1 MNLENLNN
9 YKNIHFI
16 GIGGAGMYPLAV
28 ILRKMG
34 FNVSGSDNYL
44 SDTLQDAIKV
54 GLKVFTEHK
63 AENVKNAD
71 AVVFSAAIK
80 EDNPEL
86 KFARLKGIPV
96 LERAELLGLIMNQYK
111 DLVAVSGTHG
121 KTTTSALLTHVF
133 LKSGLDPTAVI
144 GGKLPE
150 INGNSC
156 FGISS
161 YAVCEACEYVDTFL
175 NLNPAVSVILNI
187 DNDHLDYF
195 KSINR
200 LVDSFRKFA
209 NKAKK
214 IVVIN
219 FENKNTNSILEEISL
234 PILGFGLNEKL
245 IDKDAKNKFLYI
257 YSAIDIYENKGFYSF
272 TVLKNKTKFLKIS
285 LSIPGRHNIYNALA
299 VIAVSDYFKIPG
311 EKIKVGV
318 ESFTGVHRRLE
329 ILAKVND
336 ITVMDDF
343 AHHPTEIK
351 ATLDTVSKMGF
362 KRIISIFQPHTYSR
376 TNALLDEFA
385 KVLSKA
391 DVSIVSEI
399 LAVREKNIYNV
410 HSKDLVNLIKN
421 GIYLKTFDDITKY
434 VKKIAK
440 PGDLILTMSGGNVY
454 KCANDIASEL
464 RKMYSN

>member
-16 GIGGAGMYPLAV
+16 GIGGAGMYPLAI

-63 AENVKNAD
+63 EENVKNAD

-86 KFARLKGIPV
+86 KFARLKSIPV
-96 LERAELLGLIMNQYK
+96 LERAELLGLIMNQYE
-111 DLVAVSGTHG
+111 DLVAISGTHG

-133 LKSGLDPTAVI
+133 LKSGLNPTAVI

-156 FGISS
+156 FGSSS
-161 YAVCEACEYVDTFL
+161 YAVCEACEYVEAFL
-175 NLNPAVSVILNI
+175 KLDPAVSVILNV

-214 IVVIN
+214 IIVVN
-219 FENKNTNSILEEISL
+219 FEDKNVANIVEQINL
-234 PILGFGLNEKL
+234 PIFGFGLDEKL
-245 IDKDAKNKFLYI
+245 INEDAKNKFLYI
-257 YSAIDIYENKGFYSF
+257 YSATDIHENNGFYSF
-272 TVLKNKTKFLKIS
+272 TVLKNKTEFLKIS
-285 LSIPGRHNIYNALA
+285 LGIPGRHNIYNALA
-299 VIAVSDYFKIPG
+299 VIAVLDYFKIQK
-311 EKIKVGV
+311 EKIKIGI
-318 ESFTGVHRRLE
+318 ETFTGVHRRLE
-329 ILAKVND
+329 ILDKINN
-336 ITVMDDF
+336 ITVMDDY

-351 ATLDTVSKMGF
+351 ATLNTVSKMGF

-376 TNALLDEFA
+376 TSALLEDFA
-385 KVLSKA
+385 KVLSHA
-391 DVSIVSEI
+391 DISIVTEI
-399 LAVREKNIYNV
+399 LAAREKNIYGI
-410 HSKDLVNLIKN
+410 HSQDLVKLMGN
-421 GIYLKTFDDITKY
+421 GIYLKTFSDITNY

-440 PGDLILTMSGGNVY
+440 PGDLILTMNAGDAY
-454 KCANDIASEL
+454 KCAKNIVSEL
-464 RKMYSN
+464 KKMYSD